1 MHPNE
6 ELITKFYTAFQSK
19 DGNTMASSYHPEA
32 EFSDPAFQNLKG
44 KEVGA
49 MWMML
54 VERGQNLSIRFS
66 NVKADDT
73 KGSADW
79 EADYS
84 FSKTG
89 RMVYNK
95 IHAEFT
101 FQDGK
106 IKTHRDR
113 FSLWKWAGM
122 AMGPV
127 GNLLGWLPAI
137 QNKIRK
143 EAMTGLA
150 MYMKRKKIS

>member
-1 MHPNE
+1 MHSNE
-6 ELITKFYTAFQSK
+6 DLITKFYTAFQTK
-19 DGNTMASSYHPEA
+19 DGNTMANSYHA
-32 EFSDPAFQNLKG
+32 DATFSDPVFKDLKG

-49 MWMML
+49 MWLML
-54 VERGQNLSIRFS
+54 VEKSQNLTIRFS

-89 RMVYNK
+89 RMVNNR

-101 FQDGK
+101 FLDGK
-106 IKTHRDR
+106 IKTHKDS

-122 AMGPV
+122 AMGTV
-127 GNLLGWLPAI
+127 GTFLGWLPSV

>member
-1 MHPNE
+1 MNTNE
-6 ELITKFYTAFQSK
+6 ELITKFYTAFQAK
-19 DGNTMASSYHPEA
+19 DGNTMSNSYHADA

-73 KGSADW
+73 HGSADW

-106 IKTHRDR
+106 IKTHKDS

-127 GNLLGWLPAI
+127 GNFLGWLPLI

-143 EAMTGLA
+143 EAMTGLSL
-150 MYMKRKKIS
+150 YMKRKRIS

>member
-1 MHPNE
+1 MNSNE

-19 DGNTMASSYHPEA
+19 DGNTMASSYHADA

-49 MWMML
+49 MWQML

-66 NVKADDT
+66 NVKADDN

-106 IKTHRDR
+106 IKTHKDS
-113 FSLWKWAGM
+113 FNFWKWTSM
-122 AMGPV
+122 ALGPI
-127 GNLLGWLPAI
+127 GTLLGWLPMI
-137 QNKIRK
+137 QNKVRK

>member
-1 MHPNE
+1 
-6 ELITKFYTAFQSK
+6 
-19 DGNTMASSYHPEA
+19 MASSYHPES
-32 EFSDPAFQNLKG
+32 EFSDPVFQNLKG

-49 MWMML
+49 MWLML

-66 NVKADDT
+66 NVKADET
-73 KGSADW
+73 NGSADW

-106 IKTHRDR
+106 IKTHKDR

-127 GNLLGWLPAI
+127 GSLLGWLPTI

>member
-19 DGNTMASSYHPEA
+19 DGNTMASSYHPES
-32 EFSDPAFQNLKG
+32 EFSDPVFQNLKG

-49 MWMML
+49 MWLML

-66 NVKADDT
+66 NVKADET
-73 KGSADW
+73 NGSADW

-106 IKTHRDR
+106 IKTHKDR

-127 GNLLGWLPAI
+127 GSLLGWLPTI

>member
-6 ELITKFYTAFQSK
+6 ELITKFYSAFQNK
-19 DGNTMASSYHPEA
+19 DGVTMSSCYDPEA
-32 EFSDPAFQNLKG
+32 TFSDPAFTDLKG

-49 MWMML
+49 MWQML

-66 NVKADDT
+66 NVKADDQT
-73 KGSADW
+73 GSADW

-89 RMVYNK
+89 RMVYNR

-101 FQDGK
+101 FQNGK
-106 IKTHRDR
+106 IKSHKDS

-127 GNLLGWLPAI
+127 GYLFGWLPMI
-137 QNKIRK
+137 QNKIRT
-143 EAMTGLA
+143 EANTGLA
-150 MYMKRKKIS
+150 LYMKRKRIS

>member
-19 DGNTMASSYHPEA
+19 DGNTMASSYHTDA
-32 EFSDPAFQNLKG
+32 EFSDPVFQNLKG

-49 MWMML
+49 MWLML

-66 NVKADDT
+66 NIKADDS

-101 FQDGK
+101 FQEGK
-106 IKTHRDR
+106 IKNHKDR

-122 AMGPV
+122 AMGPI
-127 GNLLGWLPAI
+127 GTFLGWLPTI

-143 EAMTGLA
+143 EALTGLT
-150 MYMKRKKIS
+150 MYMKRKRIS